1 LTFFGNNMGKYTNKL
16 IEMAEDN
23 ELSWERIAREALCYM
38 SESDVQHMAEFNYWI
53 EEETNDH
60 V

>member
-1 LTFFGNNMGKYTNKL
+1 MGKYTNKL